1 MRLSDRDL
9 DLIFRRARTANF
21 YHRWEVTPEEVRP
34 IWELMKWGPTSA
46 NCMPAR
52 IVWCLSEDAKSRLAR
67 CASSANA
74 DKIMKAPAAAI
85 LGMDLEFFN
94 KLHLYP
100 ATDARS
106 WFVGNEQVIRDTALR
121 NSSLQGAYLIIAA
134 RSLGFGVG
142 PMSGFDHADVDQAF
156 FSGTSVRSNFIMTLG
171 HPDTATH
178 RPRGRGWSLARQ
190 IKSYDLARAAERH
203 FRIIAPMSASAA
215 CILLSGYTP

>member
-1 MRLSDRDL
+1 MPLSDRDL
-9 DLIFRRARTANF
+9 DLIFRCARTANF
-21 YHRWEVTPEEVRP
+21 YHPREVTPEEVRS

-52 IVWCLSEDAKSRLAR
+52 IVWCLSEDAKSRLAE

-85 LGMDLEFFN
+85 LGMDMEFYE
-94 KLHLYP
+94 KLPHLYP

-121 NSSLQGAYLIIAA
+121 KSSLQGAYLIIAA

-142 PMSGFDHADVDQAF
+142 PMSGFDNAAVDRAF
-156 FSGTSVRSNFIMTLG
+156 FSGASVRSNFIMTLG

-178 RPRGRGWSLARQ
+178 RPRGPRLDFSEAN
-190 IKSYDLARAAERH
+190 KV
-203 FRIIAPMSASAA
+203 P
-215 CILLSGYTP
+215 